1 MFKLNS
7 NINLG
12 GSALQRFFGRDVGT
26 YQPTLMRK
34 KLDHAALIQKR
45 SDHQMKVAKKL
56 GRRSVD
62 EFKIGDLVVAQ
73 NMRTSKWTIRG
84 KVVEGRMAEDG
95 TTRSFVVETE
105 EGKTTLRNSCHLK
118 HQTRKKNVR
127 FTADD
132 GYGTD
137 EEASLQTDISDMV
150 TSEVR
155 GPDRVSARLAALRLA
170 KARL

>member
-1 MFKLNS
+1 MKL
-7 NINLG
+7 
-12 GSALQRFFGRDVGT
+12 
-26 YQPTLMRK
+26 
-34 KLDHAALIQKR
+34 
-45 SDHQMKVAKKL
+45 AKKL

-84 KVVEGRMAEDG
+84 KLIEARMAEYG
-95 TTRSFVVETE
+95 TTRYFVVETE
-105 EGKTTLRNSCHLK
+105 EGKTTLRNSRHLK

-127 FTADD
+127 FTAND

-155 GPDRVSARLAALRLA
+155 GPDRVSARLTALRLA